1 MRIGASVRAV
11 VTRPSSRRRI
21 IAATRHRTPTLSR
34 PQRRSPST
42 TARVTPQDIRR
53 DVAAA
58 SALRAVEELRRAAL
72 AFESEFAEALSRSP
86 PVRRESLRNLLH
98 YLAVRRHDVRE
109 VQYMLARL
117 GLSSLGRMESH
128 VLASLNAVLDVLYRL
143 AGRPVPA
150 DVREPPPIDF
160 DTGRAVLTE
169 HAIAVLGPP
178 RQHGPTRIMVTL
190 PSEAAADAALVADL
204 VDSGM
209 QLARINGAHD
219 DQDAWAAMVRNVR
232 AATRRHGARCLI
244 SFDLAGP
251 KLRIN
256 AIEPGPAAARWH
268 PRRNAYGEVI
278 EAARVVLAATGAEAP
293 ANALPIDATVAR
305 RARAGD
311 TIELTDN
318 RGRERSLTVREATR
332 GVLVCSADATAFVTP
347 GIALTLRRNGKR
359 VLRGAIGAIA
369 AQPGVITLSPGD
381 MFDLVLGD
389 RPGRDAV
396 RDERGVVTEPAFAS
410 CVLPEVFRAVRVG
423 ERVMFDDGKVIGT
436 VHEVAEDRM
445 RIHVAHCAGGRTRLR
460 GEKGINFPDSELAL
474 PALTE
479 KDRADLAFAARHAN
493 LVAMSFVQSTE
504 DVEALLAELAR
515 LKAGHLGIVLK
526 IETQRAFRD
535 LPRLLIAA
543 MRHPHVAVMVARGD
557 LGVEVG
563 FERLSEVQ
571 EEILWLCEA
580 AHIPVIWA
588 TQVLESLSKGGMP
601 SRAEV
606 TDAAMAARAE
616 CVMLNKGPYIRE
628 TLRFLNDVLGRMQA
642 HHDKKTALLRKLSI
656 SDIPAAARSPRPR
669 AAVPA
674 ALREPRRP

>member
-1 MRIGASVRAV
+1 MP
-11 VTRPSSRRRI
+11 RPE
-21 IAATRHRTPTLSR
+21 
-34 PQRRSPST
+34 RRSTPDG
-42 TARVTPQDIRR
+42 ARVTSQDIRR
-53 DVAAA
+53 DVAAT

-72 AFESEFAEALSRSP
+72 VFEAEFAESLSRAP

-98 YLAVRRHDVRE
+98 YLAVRRHDVRD
-109 VQYMLARL
+109 VQYALARL

-143 AGRPVPA
+143 AGRPVPP

-160 DTGRAVLTE
+160 DTGRAVLAE
-169 HAIAVLGPP
+169 QAVAVLGPP
-178 RQHGPTRIMVTL
+178 PRHGPTRIMVTL
-190 PSEAAADAALVADL
+190 PPEAATDATLVRDL

-219 DQDAWAAMVRNVR
+219 DRDAWAAMVRNVR
-232 AATRRHGARCLI
+232 AAARRDGKRCLV

-256 AIEPGPAAARWH
+256 AIEPGPAATRWH
-268 PRRNAYGEVI
+268 PRRNAFGDVI
-278 EAARVVLAATGAEAP
+278 EPATVVLAAEGIDAPVGAV
-293 ANALPIDATVAR
+293 PIDAALAR

-311 TIELTDN
+311 SIDLTDN
-318 RGRERSLTVREATR
+318 RGRERSLAVREAS
-332 GVLVCSADATAFVTP
+332 GNVLVCSADATAYVKP
-347 GIALTLRRNGKR
+347 GVVLALRRHGKR
-359 VLRGAIGAIA
+359 LLRGEIGEIDP
-369 AQPGVITLSPGD
+369 QPGTITLSPGD
-381 MFDLVLGD
+381 MLDVVLGD

-396 RDERGVVTEPAFAS
+396 RDPRGAVAETAFVS
-410 CVLPEVFRAVRVG
+410 CALPEVFRAVRVG
-423 ERVMFDDGKVIGT
+423 DRVMFDDGKVVGT
-436 VHEVAEDRM
+436 VHEATEDRM
-445 RIHVAHCAGGRTRLR
+445 RVHVVHCAGGRARLR

-479 KDRADLAFAARHAN
+479 KDRTDLAFIARHAN
-493 LVAMSFVQSTE
+493 LVALSFVQRPE
-504 DVEALLAELAR
+504 DIEMLLAELSR
-515 LKAGHLGIVLK
+515 LKAGHLGVVLK

-543 MRHPHVAVMVARGD
+543 MRHPTVAVMVARGD

-580 AHIPVIWA
+580 AHMPVIWA

-616 CVMLNKGPYIRE
+616 CVMLNKGPYISE
-628 TLRFLNDVLGRMQA
+628 TLHFLNDVLGRMQA

-656 SDIPAAARSPRPR
+656 SDMPAAAPRRRSR
-669 AAVPA
+669 AAAPA
-674 ALREPRRP
+674 TTR